1 MVEQG
6 SGSGAVG
13 AGGLAGYLVGFREEL
28 ARSGYGPVS
37 VGAHLE
43 LLADLCRWLDREGV
57 ELSELGSD
65 RVGVFLAGRQC
76 RGHTGLVSR
85 VGAGALLGYL
95 VRAGAIP
102 GQGFVI
108 PDGPCR
114 PLLERYRHYLEA
126 ERGLAA
132 KTVERY
138 AGLAGRLAA
147 ALERD
152 GAVDWQRVRARDVT
166 RFLLDSGPV
175 TDGGHVRDV
184 VPALRSFLRFCHL
197 DGVTGLRLDGA
208 VPSAAG
214 RRLSPLPQG
223 ISAGDLDRLLGS
235 CDRERAGGRRDYAVL
250 LVLARLGL
258 RAGEVAGMVLEDL
271 DWRRG
276 ELVVHGKA
284 RREEALPLPADV
296 GEAIAGYLR
305 SGRPQAGSRSVFL
318 RCRAPRCGLSPQGVT
333 NIVYHACDRAGI
345 VRIGAHRLRHT
356 AASQMLAAGASLG
369 EVGEALRQRSAA
381 STAIYAKVDRARL
394 AALAR
399 PWPGSAR

>member
-1 MVEQG
+1 MEQG
-6 SGSGAVG
+6 SGIGA
-13 AGGLAGYLVGFREEL
+13 AGLAGYLVGFREEL
-28 ARSGYGPVS
+28 ARSGYGPVR
-37 VGAHLE
+37 VGAQLE
-43 LLADLCRWLDREGV
+43 LFADLCWWLGHEGV
-57 ELSELGSD
+57 ALSELGSD
-65 RVGVFLAGRQC
+65 RVGVFLAGRLR
-76 RGHTGLVSR
+76 RGQTDLVSR
-85 VGAGALLGYL
+85 TGAGVLVGYL
-95 VRAGAIP
+95 ARVGAIP

-108 PDGPCR
+108 PEGPCR
-114 PLLERYRHYLEA
+114 GLLERYRHYLET

-138 AGLAGRLAA
+138 VGLAGRLAS
-147 ALERD
+147 ALERG
-152 GAVDWQRVRARDVT
+152 GAVDWQRVQARDVT
-166 RFLLDSGPV
+166 RFLLGSRPV
-175 TDGGHVRDV
+175 TGGGHARDV

-197 DGVTGLRLDGA
+197 EGVIGLPLAGA

-214 RRLSPLPQG
+214 RRMSALPKG
-223 ISAGDLDRLLGS
+223 ISPGELDCLLAS

-250 LVLARLGL
+250 VVLARLGL
-258 RAGEVAGMVLEDL
+258 RAGEVAAMVLEDL

-284 RREEALPLPADV
+284 RRDEALPLPADV

-305 SGRPQAGSRSVFL
+305 SGRPQADSRSVFL
-318 RCRAPRCGLSPQGVT
+318 RCYAPRRGLSARGVT

-345 VRIGAHRLRHT
+345 ARIGAHRLRHT
-356 AASQMLAAGASLG
+356 AASQMLAAGASLA
-369 EVGEALRQRSAA
+369 EVGQALRQRSVT

>member
-1 MVEQG
+1 MMGQG
-6 SGSGAVG
+6 SGAGA
-13 AGGLAGYLVGFREEL
+13 AGLAGYLVGFREEL
-28 ARSGYGPVS
+28 ARSGYGPV
-37 VGAHLE
+37 GAGAQLE
-43 LLADLCRWLDREGV
+43 LFADLCGWLDREG
-57 ELSELGSD
+57 LALCELGSD
-65 RVGVFLAGRQC
+65 RVGVFLADRLR
-76 RGHTGLVSR
+76 RGQTGVVSR
-85 VGAGALLGYL
+85 AGAGVLLGYL
-95 VRAGAIP
+95 ARAGAIP

-108 PDGPCR
+108 PEGPCR
-114 PLLERYRHYLEA
+114 PLLERYRRYLEA
-126 ERGLAA
+126 ERGLTA

-138 AGLAGRLAA
+138 VGLAGRLAA
-147 ALERD
+147 ALGRG

-166 RFLLDSGPV
+166 RFLLDSRPV
-175 TDGGHVRDV
+175 TGGGHVRDV

-197 DGVTGLRLDGA
+197 EGVIGLRLDGA

-214 RRLSPLPQG
+214 RRMSALPQR
-223 ISAGDLDRLLGS
+223 ISAGELDRLLAS

-250 LVLARLGL
+250 ILLARLGL
-258 RAGEVAGMVLEDL
+258 RAGEVAAMVLEDL

-284 RREEALPLPADV
+284 RRDEALPLPADV

-305 SGRPQAGSRSVFL
+305 CGRPDADSRSVFL
-318 RCRAPRCGLSPQGVT
+318 RCRAPLRGLSSPGIT

-345 VRIGAHRLRHT
+345 ARAGAHRLRHT
-356 AASQMLAAGASLG
+356 AASRMLAAGASLG